1 MEEALREMSLH
12 AMADRNSPG
21 AAADATPAAQR
32 RETAALPPDRRPL

>member
-12 AMADRNSPG
+12 AMADRNSMVG
-21 AAADATPAAQR
+21 AADAIAAAQR